1 MITLMRNGGG
11 PMIFILLFGLVGLA
25 TAFWF
30 AVRPSER
37 HVGFIKWMSRAT
49 MWSVLCGFSAD
60 LAAVFYNT
68 TTDDY
73 DAMPPALF
81 VRIVV
86 HGLAESMSPGI
97 VGFALLSL
105 TALVAAVGQRRLDAR
120 KG

>member
-1 MITLMRNGGG
+1 MITLMRNGGS
-11 PMIFILLFGLVGLA
+11 PMFFVLLFGLVALA

-30 AVRPSER
+30 AVKPSER
-37 HVGFIKWMSRAT
+37 QVGFIKWMSRAT
-49 MWSVLCGFSAD
+49 LWSILCGFCAD
-60 LAAVFYNT
+60 FASVFYNT

-73 DAMPPALF
+73 EQMSKELF

-105 TALVAAVGQRRLDAR
+105 IALVTAVGQRRLDA
-120 KG
+120 KKA